1 MTREEFLQLQSIQ
14 HKLERLRQ
22 RELADSGDTFKS
34 DIWRSQSHGEVV
46 AYNNALVLI
55 NEFLKGNAK
64 CEIMKTNEVKKEP
77 NTRALSRRK
86 FSQERLSKLLQ
97 LFGEL
102 ADTARTAEGSLLG
115 EYLKVSEEVDRLIVA
130 EAKYQE
136 QTMPKE

>member
-55 NEFLKGNAK
+55 NGFLKGNAL
-64 CEIMKTNEVKKEP
+64 MKTNEVKREL
-77 NTRALSRRK
+77 NTGALSRRK

-97 LFGEL
+97 LSGEL
-102 ADTARTAEGSLLG
+102 ADAARTAEGSLLG

>member
-55 NEFLKGNAK
+55 NGFLKGNAL
-64 CEIMKTNEVKKEP
+64 MKTNEVKREL
-77 NTRALSRRK
+77 NTGALSRRK
-86 FSQERLSKLLQ
+86 FNQERLNKLLQ
-97 LFGEL
+97 LSGEL